1 MRAAFLKSTDYN
13 PVNEFRELADAVV
26 TLCARYEVQVRSYA
40 NPELPLFSALSP
52 AAQEKALRGLRTYL
66 ASLKMV
72 EDHDEDLRDDQRSL
86 WYALSTLGLLPPSQ
100 LFSLFKSGEVIEI
113 YDMEGFQIWRNFN
126 FLKIC
131 SYTLEE
137 MYSIEWHRRY
147 RRSSEKSQECLE
159 KIGLLMSQ
167 KSPEIYNALIGEH
180 ILEETESRERL
191 MLSARHDW
199 LIRLN
204 DRAGIFSAWM
214 GISTV
219 EILKDR
225 RLEPSIPEVSPSL

>member
-1 MRAAFLKSTDYN
+1 MRAASLKSTERH
-13 PVNEFRELADAVV
+13 PLNEFRELADAVV
-26 TLCARYEVQVRSYA
+26 NLCARYGVKVVAYA
-40 NPELPLFSALSP
+40 DPELPFFSVLSA
-52 AAQEKALRGLRTYL
+52 AAQEKALRGLRAYL
-66 ASLKMV
+66 ESLKVV
-72 EDHDEDLRDDQRSL
+72 EDHGEDLRDDQRSI

-100 LFSLFKSGEVIEI
+100 LFALFKSGEVIEI

-147 RRSSEKSQECLE
+147 RRSDEKSQECLE
-159 KIGLLMSQ
+159 KIGILLSQ
-167 KSPEIYNALIGEH
+167 QSPEIFNALIGEH
-180 ILEETESRERL
+180 ILEETQSKEL
-191 MLSARHDW
+191 LLLNARHDW
-199 LIRLN
+199 LVRLN
-204 DRAGIFSAWM
+204 DRAGVFSAWM

-225 RLEPSIPEVSPSL
+225 PLEQGSPEASPSL